1 MNHEGRMYREGDP
14 DTSIEAAEHVDAT
27 RLEAMVLE
35 AVSKYPNGCI
45 QDDVLNV
52 YRGMPYSSIT
62 ARFISLKR
70 KGCIVYTGEKRVG
83 RSGRNQR
90 VMQITEQGLIND

>member
-1 MNHEGRMYREGDP
+1 
-14 DTSIEAAEHVDAT
+14 
-27 RLEAMVLE
+27 
-35 AVSKYPNGCI
+35 
-45 QDDVLNV
+45 VLNV

-90 VMQITEQGLIND
+90 VMQITEQGLHHD